1 MACMMN
7 SPGLAHPD
15 QPNSSTG
22 NNPHGP
28 RSFTDAYSAL
38 PDVRAVEDTPYPMG
52 NLVVSNG
59 LE

>member
-22 NNPHGP
+22 NKPHGP
-28 RSFTDAYSAL
+28 LSFTDAYSAL
-38 PDVRAVEDTPYPMG
+38 PDVRAVDDTPWG
-52 NLVVSNG
+52 I
-59 LE
+59 